1 MSYANILVSTDLG
14 EGAPD
19 RIGLAADLAARF
31 DASLTG
37 AAARKVP
44 TPNLVRDVCDAIAR
58 EGRLKAQVQAILEQ
72 ARASFERGAG
82 DGSRTDW
89 RAGFADP
96 VAHLVEQARAA
107 DLVVVSRW
115 GPGDEDPGPL
125 GVPPGPV
132 VMEAGRPVLV
142 VPPRTARLKAS
153 RIVVAWKDGPEAR
166 RAASAAL
173 PLMRAAAQVFVA
185 TVGSDAGHE
194 GAEDVA
200 KHLARHLA
208 RHGTH
213 VTAHFLHTADDDGS
227 EILRFALLQDADLI
241 VLGAFG
247 HSRLREWMFGG
258 VTRDVLDRSPLCCLM
273 CH

>member
-1 MSYANILVSTDLG
+1 MSYANILVPTDLG

-19 RIGLAADLAARF
+19 RIGLAAGLARRF
-31 DASLTG
+31 DATLTG
-37 AAARKVP
+37 TAAHKVAVP
-44 TPNLVRDVCDAIAR
+44 ILVRDVYDAVDQEER
-58 EGRLKAQVQAILEQ
+58 NKAQVQAILEQ
-72 ARASFERGAG
+72 ARKTFERCADGA
-82 DGSRTDW
+82 RTDW
-89 RAGFADP
+89 HAGFADP

-132 VMEAGRPVLV
+132 AMEAGRPVLV

-153 RIVVAWKDGPEAR
+153 RIMVAWRDGPEAR

-173 PLMRAAAQVFVA
+173 PLMREADQVFVA
-185 TVGSDAGHE
+185 TAGAHAAHE
-194 GAEDVA
+194 GAEGVA
-200 KHLARHLA
+200 KHLARHGA
-208 RHGTH
+208 HA
-213 VTAHFLHTADDDGS
+213 TAHRLHTADDDGS
-227 EILRFALLQDADLI
+227 EILRFALLQEADLI
-241 VLGAFG
+241 VLGAYG